1 MTEKMTG
8 YLLLFVGLAIM
19 VICVVSMFLVFTNR
33 VKPFSVFNISSNS
46 SNGSL
51 NISDIISELQ
61 KNSPNALNQAIS
73 LPKLDI
79 LSPEVL
85 NQTLNLSSHFF
96 LMSFILGFGYKLATL
111 GIQLIRT
118 INVKLKSHLL
128 EVINNGDQAKSEQS
142 ELQSISSQPVQPGEP
157 VQPIQPMQI

>member
-1 MTEKMTG
+1 MTG
-8 YLLLFVGLAIM
+8 HLLLFVGLAIM
-19 VICVVSMFLVFTNR
+19 VICVVNMFLVFTNK

-51 NISDIISELQ
+51 NISDIISELK
-61 KNSPNALNQAIS
+61 KNSPNALNPAT

-111 GIQLIRT
+111 GTKLIRP

-128 EVINNGDQAKSEQS
+128 EVINNGAQAKPEQS
-142 ELQSISSQPVQPGEP
+142 EPQSTPPEPVQPGEP
-157 VQPIQPMQI
+157 VQPIQTIQI